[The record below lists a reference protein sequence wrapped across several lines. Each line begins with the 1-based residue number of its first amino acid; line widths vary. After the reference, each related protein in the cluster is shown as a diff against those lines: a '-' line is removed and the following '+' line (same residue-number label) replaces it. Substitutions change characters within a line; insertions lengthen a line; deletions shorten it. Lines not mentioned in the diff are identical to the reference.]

1 MKISWKEFILW
12 PAVIIGF
19 FIVGKNVEN
28 SFLKNLAIVSAIG
41 VEKEEDLYKVTIQV
55 ISPTASQKEATG
67 DLGAVVYEQTGR
79 TFSEAVRLA
88 SQKVSRYL
96 FLDDTEVFI
105 MDEELAKENGIKEA
119 IDFLIMEPNVT
130 SNLQVFISKGT
141 KPGEILK
148 IFTPIQKIS
157 ARRIKEIARNIGSDL
172 GTAVPVYPNKIKN
185 YLLNQTTAQIS
196 IPYLQVEG
204 DAGTGMKKANI
215 EEFDPP
221 AKIKIGGMAV
231 FRNDKLEGFLDTEQ
245 SKILLLLEKK
255 LERTLFEAGCPNGE
269 KGFTSMNVSKY
280 KPKFKPKVIN
290 GMPGFDISVKLDGE
304 VIETSCS
311 LDFTLPSNKEYEKV
325 FTAELQ
331 KQIEELIEQSQ
342 EDNLDYI
349 GFGKRLYTRKP
360 QLWSEIEKKWES
372 VYPDMRTNIEVEVVI
387 TEFGDVMKLR

>member
-280 KPKFKPKVIN
+280 KSKFKPKVIN